1 MLGDAPERD
10 SAKECGMQAH
20 PKVAYDSFN
29 PYPWYK
35 YMRETCPVYHN
46 EQVKMWYVFRYN
58 DVQQVLTDT
67 QTFTSE
73 MPIDS
78 YLSASFFRMDP
89 PRHGRY
95 RTLVSQAFTPRSVA
109 LMEPRIVAI
118 ANELLDAVAR
128 TGQMDIVT
136 DLAFPL
142 PATVIMELFGISSES
157 REEFRQLSA
166 LFLDE
171 AQRDP
176 GAAGRGAEDRLAG
189 FILPLIE
196 DRRRKSGEDL
206 ISRLLAAEVNGEK
219 LSTRDIQATC
229 ILMLVAGHE
238 TTTRLI
244 GNAMFCFTE
253 DPGVLAELRATPEL
267 IPDALEEVMRY
278 RPSVNGPL
286 RITAVEARIGE
297 TTIPAGQ
304 LVIPQIAS
312 ANRDE
317 TVFPDAERF
326 DIRRQPT
333 RHIGFGLGIHFCM
346 GAPLVRLEC
355 KIAFNLLL
363 QRFPDLRRLPDV
375 PVRVQ
380 MGPGDLLQGVEHFP
394 ATFTPQT
401 R

>member
-1 MLGDAPERD
+1 
-10 SAKECGMQAH
+10 MQAH
-20 PKVAYDSFN
+20 PEVPRDPFN
-29 PYPWYK
+29 PYPWYR
-35 YMRETCPVYHN
+35 YMRETCPVYYD
-46 EQVKMWYVFRYN
+46 EQVRSWYVFRYN
-58 DVQQVLTDT
+58 DVQQVLTDV
-67 QTFTSE
+67 QTFSAE
-73 MPIDS
+73 MAIDS
-78 YLSASFFRMDP
+78 YLGASFFRMDP

-118 ANELLDAVAR
+118 ANELLDAVAH

-142 PATVIMELFGISSES
+142 PATVIMELFGISLES
-157 REEFRQLSA
+157 REEFRRRST
-166 LFLDE
+166 LFTDE

-176 GAAGRGAEDRLAG
+176 QAAGRGAEDWLAD

-196 DRRRKSGEDL
+196 GRRRKPGDDL

-244 GNAMFCFTE
+244 GNAMFCFME
-253 DPGVLAELRATPEL
+253 NPGVLAELRANPEL
-267 IPDALEEVMRY
+267 IPDALEEVVRY
-278 RPSVNGPL
+278 RP
-286 RITAVEARIGE
+286 TACGLVRRTTVDVRIGA
-297 TTIPAGQ
+297 TIIPARQ
-304 LVIPQIAS
+304 PVVAQICS

-317 TVFPDAERF
+317 TIFSDAERF
-326 DIRRQPT
+326 DIRRQPN

-346 GAPLVRLEC
+346 GAPLARLEC

-363 QRFPDLRRLPDV
+363 QRFPDLRRLPDL